1 MTAKKFPITLR
12 INFSSSGMRFSSFG
26 TRFLSPGTR
35 FSSLRT
41 KFLSPGMRF
50 PSLRMKFL
58 SSSIISLSKIS
69 KIELLKLIYREIIIP
84 KGVFEEYQ
92 KGKNKE
98 FYRDISK
105 FDWIKVTEVEKKKT
119 FEYLLDLDKGEAESI
134 VLAKN
139 IKADLLI
146 IDELRGREFASL
158 KGLKI
163 TGTVGFLL
171 KAKEKQ
177 LIQTV
182 LPFVYELKGKGIWI
196 NDNLIEYVK
205 EIVGKTLNLS
215 MLKYFYD
222 CCPTNKNIFKS

>member
-1 MTAKKFPITLR
+1 
-12 INFSSSGMRFSSFG
+12 MRKVVSN
-26 TRFLSPGTR
+26 TTPL
-35 FSSLRT
+35 
-41 KFLSPGMRF
+41 
-50 PSLRMKFL
+50 
-58 SSSIISLSKIS
+58 ISLSKIS

-105 FDWIKVTEVEKKKT
+105 FDWIKVTDVENEKT
-119 FEYLLDLDKGEAESI
+119 FEFLLDLDKGEAESI

-146 IDELRGREFASL
+146 IDELRGREFARL

-163 TGTVGFLL
+163 TGTVGVLL

-177 LIQTV
+177 LIQTA
-182 LPFVYELKGKGIWI
+182 LPFVYELKEKGVWI

-205 EIVGKTLNLS
+205 EIEG
-215 MLKYFYD
+215 Y
-222 CCPTNKNIFKS
+222 